1 MTVSI
6 RRIVLGVSLGFW
18 AILPFA
24 VEAKG
29 WTADSS
35 IRCNKKI
42 IELGSSQ
49 YEAKINCG
57 EPVFSTSYTLNNGRD
72 TGHYVNSVYK
82 RNGRTYELM
91 FKNGVL
97 ILIKAWR
104 L

>member
-1 MTVSI
+1 MKVSI
-6 RRIVLGVSLGFW
+6 RRIMLGVSLGIW
-18 AILPFA
+18 ATLPFT

-29 WTADSS
+29 WTSDSS
-35 IRCNKKI
+35 IRCNNKS

-49 YEAKINCG
+49 YEAISNCG
-57 EPVFSTSYTLNNGRD
+57 EPLYTVSYTMNNGRD
-72 TGHYVNSVYK
+72 VGQYTNASYK